1 MPKTFNS
8 TYFCEALNFL
18 PKIALLLFTLLC
30 FTNLYSQTYEQGST
44 NFAAPKKYDANS
56 TTRILFIFDD
66 SFSMF
71 GKWGN
76 GTKIDVSK
84 KLMGEFLDS
93 LKNTPKLQLA
103 LRCYGHQTPFRPN
116 RNCQDSK
123 LEVPF
128 DSAFINCKKI
138 KDRINKLQPTGTT
151 PIAYSLGESANDFPP
166 CDNCRNIVI
175 LITDGIEECDGD
187 PCAVSLALQKKGIF
201 LRPFIIGV
209 GLDVKF
215 ADVFGCMGKFYDV
228 SNEANFKQVMKLVFI
243 EAISQTTVQV
253 NLLDTYKKPSE
264 TDVTMTFYNQ
274 KTGEVKYNYLH
285 TLNHRGNPDT
295 LVLDPDVTYK
305 MVVHTIPPQVKE
317 NIVLQ
322 KGKHNIIPLDA
333 PQGYLNLQTDGPL
346 VYKSLQ
352 CIVRKSGQENTLNV
366 QDFGATEKYIIGKY
380 DLEILSLP
388 RIKLPNIDI
397 KQSST
402 NLIKIPSAGTL
413 SINKGGLGYGSVYLE
428 NGKKIEWVCN
438 LIEGQQAEV
447 FYLQPGNYRVEFRL
461 KTQLESEKT
470 VEKKFTIE
478 SNKTTAISLF

>member
-1 MPKTFNS
+1 V
-8 TYFCEALNFL
+8 
-18 PKIALLLFTLLC
+18 
-30 FTNLYSQTYEQGST
+30 
-44 NFAAPKKYDANS
+44 DAN
-56 TTRILFIFDD
+56 TITRILFIFDD
-66 SFSMF
+66 SFSMYE
-71 GKWGN
+71 KWGSGN
-76 GTKIDVSK
+76 KTDISK

-93 LKNTPKLQLA
+93 LKNTPKLQVA
-103 LRCYGHQTPFRPN
+103 LRCYGHQTPYRPN

-128 DSAFINCKKI
+128 DMALTNCKKI
-138 KDRINKLQPTGTT
+138 KDRINKLQPMGTT

-166 CDNCRNIVI
+166 CDNCRNIIV
-175 LITDGIEECDGD
+175 LITDGIEQCDGD
-187 PCAVSLALQKKGIF
+187 PCAVSMALQKKGIF

-228 SNEANFKQVMKLVFI
+228 SNEANFKNVMKLVFI
-243 EAISQTTVQV
+243 EALTQTTVQV
-253 NLLDTYKKPSE
+253 NLNDIYKKPSE

-274 KTGEVKYNYLH
+274 KTGEIMYNYLH

-333 PQGYLNLQTDGPL
+333 PQGYLSVQTEGANA
-346 VYKSLQ
+346 YKSLSF
-352 CIVRKSGQENTLNV
+352 IVRKSGEMNTLNV
-366 QDFGATEKYIIGKY
+366 QEVGLSDKYICGKY
-380 DLEILSLP
+380 DLEILTLP
-388 RIKLPNIDI
+388 RIKLQNVEI

-402 NLIKIPSAGTL
+402 NSIKIPSAG
-413 SINKGGLGYGSVYLE
+413 SFGVNKGGLGIGSIYLE
-428 NGKKIEWVCN
+428 NGKKLEWVCN
-438 LIEGQQAEV
+438 LNESLETEV

-461 KTQLESEKT
+461 KTQPESEKS
-470 VEKKFTIE
+470 VEKKFTIT
-478 SNKTTAISLF
+478 SNKLTQLSIF